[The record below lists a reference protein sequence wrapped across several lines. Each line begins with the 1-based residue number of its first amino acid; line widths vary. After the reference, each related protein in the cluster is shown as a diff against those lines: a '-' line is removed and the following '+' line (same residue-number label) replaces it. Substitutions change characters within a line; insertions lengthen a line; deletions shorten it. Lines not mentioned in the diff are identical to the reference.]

1 MARKTR
7 EQALATRQRILDA
20 AVEVFLEKGF
30 QHSSLQNVA
39 ERAGVTRGAVYWH
52 FRHRGDLLAVLL
64 DMTQLPWQKIRP
76 LPEARLPGAQTAP
89 LRQTLSDMAM
99 APLVWLENSV
109 AAQQL
114 LRIVGQVSEPDTP
127 AQLLTRIDAG
137 RNAGLRYLQGALA
150 HAANRGALRHPNAAE
165 PAAAA
170 LGLFALVDGLMQQWL
185 RQPTSFSL
193 MAVGTQAVQSHLAG
207 VLVP

>member
-52 FRHRGDLLAVLL
+52 FRHRGDLLAALL
-64 DMTQLPWQKIRP
+64 DMTQLPWQKVRP

-127 AQLLTRIDAG
+127 EQLMTRIDAD

-150 HAANRGALRHPNAAE
+150 HAATRGALCHPNEAE

-193 MAVGTQAVQSHLAG
+193 TAVGTLAVQSHLAG